1 METFIAQFINSFSMG
16 SIYALLVIGFNLLVL
31 VTGIFPYAYAHVVVF
46 SMYMCWIGLDISNN
60 NIIVGIIFAIVSAV
74 ALSLLTEPLF
84 RPLSRR
90 GAQLGSFIVAMA
102 IGSIITEI
110 LARNFNKGM
119 GINFPVELKGEGAII
134 RFGVTAISIGQ
145 IATVVGSII
154 AGGLFFYILFRT
166 KQGRAFR
173 AIGQSSYNARLLGLP
188 IMRIGILVFV
198 IAGILGGISA
208 IFLSMS
214 LGTASASLADNLA
227 IKIMAVALF
236 SGIGNIGGGIIAAL
250 ILGLAENMAL
260 AYLPGTYSQAIAFA
274 MIMLVVMVK
283 PQGLF
288 GTKA

>member
-1 METFIAQFINSFSMG
+1 MEIFIAQFINSFSMG

-60 NIIVGIIFAIVSAV
+60 NIIVGITFAIVSAV

-90 GAQLGSFIVAMA
+90 GAQLGSFIVSMA
-102 IGSIITEI
+102 IGSIISEI
-110 LARNFNKGM
+110 LSRNLNKGM
-119 GINFPVELKGEGAII
+119 GINFPTELKGEGSII
-134 RFGVTAISIGQ
+134 RFGVSAISIGQ
-145 IATVVGSII
+145 IATVVGCII
-154 AGGLFFYILFRT
+154 AGAFFFFILFRT

-274 MIMLVVMVK
+274 MIMLVVMIK

>member
-1 METFIAQFINSFSMG
+1 METFIAQFINSIALG

-46 SMYMCWIGLDISNN
+46 SMYMCWIGLKISNN
-60 NIIVGIIFAIVSAV
+60 NVIVGIIFAIVSAI
-74 ALSLLTEPLF
+74 ALSLVTEPLF

-110 LARNFNKGM
+110 LAQNLNKGIV
-119 GINFPVELKGEGAII
+119 INFPVELKGEGSLIK
-134 RFGVTAISIGQ
+134 FGVSAISIGQ
-145 IATVVGSII
+145 IATVLGSIV
-154 AGGLFFYILFRT
+154 AGGFFFYVLFRT

-173 AIGQSSYNARLLGLP
+173 AIGQSSFNARLLGLP
-188 IMRIGILVFV
+188 ITKIGLLAFAIT
-198 IAGILGGISA
+198 GILGGISA

-214 LGTASASLADNLA
+214 LGTASASLGNNLA
-227 IKIMAVALF
+227 LKIMAVALF
-236 SGIGNIGGGIIAAL
+236 AGVGNIGGGIIAAL

-260 AYLPGTYSQAIAFA
+260 AYLPGTLSQAIAFA
-274 MIMLVVMVK
+274 MIMIVVMIK

-288 GTKA
+288 GTKS

>member
-1 METFIAQFINSFSMG
+1 METFIAQLINSISLG

-31 VTGIFPYAYAHVVVF
+31 VTGTFPYAYAHVVVF
-46 SMYMCWIGLDISNN
+46 SMYMCWIGLEISSNN
-60 NIIVGIIFAIVSAV
+60 IFIGIIFAILSAV

-102 IGSIITEI
+102 IGTIITEI
-110 LARNFNKGM
+110 LARYINKGIV
-119 GINFPVELKGEGAII
+119 INFPDEITGGGSII
-134 RFGVTAISIGQ
+134 KFGISAISIGQ

-154 AGGLFFYILFRT
+154 AGGIFFYILFKT

-188 IMRIGILVFV
+188 IMKIGLLVYV
-198 IAGILGGISA
+198 IAGLLGGISA
-208 IFLSMS
+208 IFLAMS
-214 LGTASASLADNLA
+214 LGTASASLGNNLA
-227 IKIMAVALF
+227 IKIMAIALF
-236 SGIGNIGGGIIAAL
+236 SGLGNIGGGIIAAL

-274 MIMLVVMVK
+274 MIMIIVMVK